1 MGGAAPPCHAAPSA
15 GGMAE
20 AAESASQ
27 RLEEDAGS
35 STGATSQHAS
45 ARPEAEPEQSQGGA
59 QSSCEASA
67 RRAPEAATRERK
79 TETEEPRA
87 RRPSAGAQTRAEAR
101 RPLAEPGAALGL
113 GDRSEPERLL
123 ELDKTGETETRDIG
137 RILIEQQLTYGAS
150 NRIRAA
156 RARRWR
162 NIAQQRGN
170 HV

>member
-1 MGGAAPPCHAAPSA
+1 MRSK
-15 GGMAE
+15 
-20 AAESASQ
+20 
-27 RLEEDAGS
+27 
-35 STGATSQHAS
+35 
-45 ARPEAEPEQSQGGA
+45 
-59 QSSCEASA
+59 CEASA
-67 RRAPEAATRERK
+67 EAVTRERK